1 VHSPRR
7 CGPSPQVLR
16 CRGSGGSRTGVVGF
30 PRLAAPPINWGQV
43 EDSVE
48 HAFSQV
54 TAMDRLLRG
63 VLAMVDQDIMHPIR
77 ISLKKKNSLPEF
89 L

>member
-1 VHSPRR
+1 
-7 CGPSPQVLR
+7 
-16 CRGSGGSRTGVVGF
+16 
-30 PRLAAPPINWGQV
+30 
-43 EDSVE
+43 VE

-77 ISLKKKNSLPEF
+77 VSLKKKNSLPEF